1 MNKFTYNSFK
11 QLLEETLETQGW
23 TMPTTVLNYTAT
35 VLADYA
41 NRPRWQP
48 EPSYAER
55 YMTIRTAQEAQAL
68 GDCCWFTRAVFPEL
82 LERRGISASYYVQL
96 GEGCYDRVY
105 RVMPDPAIKH
115 MRDHFE
121 FIAEMALTAVRAQG
135 GFRSM
140 WD

>member
-1 MNKFTYNSFK
+1 MNKYTYNTFK
-11 QLLEETLETQGW
+11 QLLEDTLAVQGW
-23 TMPTTVLNYTAT
+23 TMPPTVLNYTAR

-41 NRPRWQP
+41 NRPHWQP

-55 YMTIRTAQEAQAL
+55 WMTLRTTEEAQQL

-82 LERRGISASYYVQL
+82 GERRGINSSYYVQL

-105 RVMPDPAIKH
+105 RTVPDPAIKL